1 MTQKGYKITMY
12 LGHGHIIPQSKVGN
26 TYLPDELFIDTVLH
40 LPVPPPPMDSHLY
53 ELSMD
58 RPTSID
64 LQPFLFPGSFDVKF
78 GANLS
83 QGELEIVQGLDT
95 KVFRDANMQR
105 IGAYKVER
113 VIDTLR
119 ADSKSGHIEYA
130 ACVNMLSEKI
140 VSEYQNQRRIAATEE
155 KEVPSLAEAPKNS
168 KHKTYARMWIAVMG
182 V

>member
-1 MTQKGYKITMY
+1 MY

-40 LPVPPPPMDSHLY
+40 LPVPPPPMDPHLY
-53 ELSMD
+53 ELSMH

-113 VIDTLR
+113 VIDILR
-119 ADSKSGHIEYA
+119 ADSKSSLYIEYA

-140 VSEYQNQRRIAATEE
+140 ILNIKTRDASQRQKRRKFHLWLKPPRIPNIKRTRACG
-155 KEVPSLAEAPKNS
+155 S
-168 KHKTYARMWIAVMG
+168 
-182 V
+182 